1 MSRYITL
8 SSDSDFPNN
17 SISNFVSILD
27 QPLRLIGDFEVALTD
42 FQYMVDFECDL
53 LKINLDLGMDRKI
66 DVNVFEK
73 VKKNYVS
80 INQSLKDYNKL
91 ILFQTNVSR
100 SNILFDKEFERLN
113 ESMTAFTIEN
123 QILEKLII
131 ENRKEFDLYHFRNID
146 EDLNNVLNT
155 LLSIKNVLDD
165 EKSFIFRQSSIHLQ
179 INYLTN
185 FRKYLEKFHDSINK
199 SIKFSQIK
207 LRKDVKINDRI
218 EKNEVKDAIEKEFG
232 QNVVLKN
239 VSKGLEII
247 FDDLIQNCEIFSKN
261 LFLIDKNKLLF
272 KTGKSLEIIQNF
284 YIHTDIISNECCGL
298 ENNRTLLKILKPE
311 GNQFA
316 YIHKSFDRPK
326 YFKVDKT
333 YINSINIKIL
343 DHNKKLINF
352 KNGPILVTLHFRKK

>member
-8 SSDSDFPNN
+8 SSDSNFPNN

-42 FQYMVDFECDL
+42 FHYPVDFECDL

-73 VKKNYVS
+73 VKNNYAS

-113 ESMTAFTIEN
+113 ESMTAFTTEN
-123 QILEKLII
+123 KILEKLII
-131 ENRKEFDLYHFRNID
+131 ENRKEFDLYYFSDIN
-146 EDLNNVLNT
+146 EYLCNVLNT
-155 LLSIKNVLDD
+155 LLSIKKVLDD
-165 EKSFIFRQSSIHLQ
+165 ETSFIFRQSSINLQ
-179 INYLTN
+179 IYYLTN

-199 SIKFSQIK
+199 SIKVSQIK
-207 LRKDVKINDRI
+207 IRKDVKINDRI

-247 FDDLIQNCEIFSKN
+247 FDAIIENCEIFSEK
-261 LFLIDKNKLLF
+261 LSLIDKNKLLF
-272 KTGKSLEIIQNF
+272 KIGKSLEITQNF
-284 YIHTDIISNECCGL
+284 YIHTDIISNECCGH
-298 ENNRTLLKILKPE
+298 ENNRTLLKIVKPE
-311 GNQFA
+311 GNQFD
-316 YIHKSFDRPK
+316 YTHKSFDRPK
-326 YFKVDKT
+326 YLRVDKT

-352 KNGPILVTLHFRKK
+352 INGPILVTLHFRKK